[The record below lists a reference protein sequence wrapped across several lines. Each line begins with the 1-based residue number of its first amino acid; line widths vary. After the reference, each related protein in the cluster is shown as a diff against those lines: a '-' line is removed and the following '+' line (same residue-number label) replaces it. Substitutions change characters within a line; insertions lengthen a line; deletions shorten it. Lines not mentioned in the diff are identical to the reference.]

1 MKRILVSLALLAY
14 ITSASFAQDYFIPF
28 GNKKSE
34 AVVLQNNISNVN
46 MLFSL
51 QGIYGKEV
59 LNTKGQNFTELYFG
73 KGYSSGDLGAP
84 KLPAFKKLIQIP
96 HGATVKLNVVG
107 YTEQEFTLSEYGIV
121 NKVYPVQPSLR
132 KDQDIEKEPFFFNE
146 KIYSN
151 SQYQNQ
157 PIANIEVLGTMRGV
171 RIARVEVYPVN
182 YNPVSGS
189 IKAYNDIEVEIS
201 FEGANKALD
210 QEILAKTR
218 SPYFEPIYSILA
230 NSNSKNS
237 FDTHPDLVEY
247 PVRMLIVSHRMF
259 EATLAPFVEWK
270 TKKGFSVE
278 VAYTDIIGT
287 TSNAI
292 KTYIHGKYNN
302 STPVNPAPSFIVLV
316 GDVAQVPSSATGSS
330 SGKQTDLYYASVD
343 GDYFPEMYYGRLSA
357 QTTTQLENIINK
369 ILYHEQYQF
378 ADPTYLNN
386 ATFIAGVDG
395 NWNPKVGQPAIKY
408 ATANYYNSAH
418 DFNTVW
424 GYGITS
430 DPNNPNN
437 NTGYTGCYDNA
448 RISVSLIN
456 YTAHCN
462 ETLWG
467 DPQLTISNV
476 NAMTNTNKY
485 PLAVGN
491 CCLAADFGTSECIG
505 EAWIR
510 GANKGA
516 VTYIGSSPSSYWFED
531 FYWAVGA
538 FPLQGNN
545 DGYVP
550 TFAETTLGAYD
561 APFASDYI
569 TTGGLI
575 FVGNLAVTEVDI
587 QNYPSHSSPLYYW
600 QAYNVLGD
608 PSLVPFL
615 TEGQANTVSHMAIV
629 PIGLDTYTV
638 NALPGSYVAISKGG
652 VLHGAALVD
661 ASGEVEVSIEPIV
674 DGGNVDIVVTRP
686 QTIPYIVQ
694 VPATALEG
702 PYIVLDTYVVN
713 DAAGNNNQ
721 AVDFGEAFTLHVTLK
736 NVGADPGVAINA
748 TLSGTDEYFTITDG
762 DAVSF
767 GNIANGET
775 GNTATANN
783 AFALTVANN
792 VPDQYQASFVIQITD
807 GTDTWQSN
815 LKIKA
820 NAPFLKYGTLSL
832 DDTGSGDSDGILD
845 PGETADLTLT
855 LSNTGHAAVSDLT
868 GLLTTANPNLTIV
881 NGTFPVASLAAGAS
895 TSLVYTVTADAST
908 PLGTSVNLTASAT
921 AGEYSATGAYEV
933 IIGFVPVY
941 CASGATSTSY
951 SDLTGFTFGPLENTT
966 PVGGTY
972 DDFTQVPSLVHEYM
986 LGATYDVSV
995 TLGDANNASYPKGAK
1010 VFVDWN
1016 YDGDFTD
1023 AGETA
1028 FTVTPQNANW
1038 TATGT
1043 ITIPA
1048 DAPLGQKYLR
1058 VVVMETSSLSNI
1070 NPCGTFSWGG
1080 TEDYRIILVA
1090 PEAPVTDFT
1099 ATPLVTVENDVV
1111 VFTDLTTNAPTAWS
1125 WTITPGV
1132 EGTDWTFVESTSA
1145 TSRHPRVQFISP
1157 NTYTVAL
1164 EASNMVGS
1172 VTETKTDYITINE
1185 LTEVPVAGFSVSS
1198 AEVYPGVAVQLTDA
1212 STNLPISWAWTI
1224 TPGVQGTDWSY
1235 ASGTNAGSKNPVVTF
1250 STPGYYSI
1258 TLVAT
1263 NPVGAS
1269 APYTQEDAV
1278 HVLEV
1283 YLMQTGTITTC
1294 SGAFFDT
1301 GGPNGAY
1308 SNNSN
1313 LTLTILPTVQGDKVK
1328 VTFSMVNL
1336 ESYDQLQVF
1345 DGQNATATL
1354 LATISGTNVP
1364 NPIVA
1369 TNASGALTFKFTSN
1383 GSVTRDGWAGT
1394 FGCVTPIPS
1403 YSVSFAVVDANAA
1416 PIAGAWVAL
1425 TGHGSRRTNT
1435 QGIAIFPEIDAVQGL
1450 AYTVTNS
1457 GYQAASG
1464 TVDVVDSDVT
1474 VEVMLNITGA
1484 PVNLSDGVRVYPNP
1498 FGPQLTLE
1506 GVAHVRQVEVISLI
1520 GQRVLLMESH
1530 GGETLTLPTDHL
1542 QPGVYMIRL
1551 TGEHGMQSLIK
1562 VVKQ

>member
-1 MKRILVSLALLAY
+1 MKKNLIKKLSFSWIFTTMLLVTFSGMSQNQSLVFADAQTESHSVSLVSNNPNTVVLRFNLNQMDLKVVQTEKFGSMSIAISGDAPQIMQRGNPDLFYLNGSVIIPDFGSTELKVEPGEYVEYNNIDIAPSKGNLTRDVNPRDIPYEKGELYEKDAFFPGELASLREPYILRDYRGQVVDIYPLQYNPVTKTLRVYKDITVSVVSNQISGTNELIDRRANQNVLAEFERIYSRNFLNYAPSAKYTAIEEDGLMLVVAHADYMEAIKPLVNWKNQKGQPTRLVSYTEAGGSAANLKTYFTNQYNSEEGLAFVLLVGDGQHIPPLNKSGHSDAAFGHIVGTDSYAEVFIGRFSSETVKHVEDQVAKTIAYERDLTVADTWLKTGMGIASNEGSNPSDIQHMDAIRTQLLAY
-14 ITSASFAQDYFIPF
+14 TY
-28 GNKKSE
+28 
-34 AVVLQNNISNVN
+34 SNVHQVYDPGATAATVVSNLNNGLGIINYVGHGSDTYWVTSNFGVSN
-46 MLFSL
+46 MGSL
-51 QGIYGKEV
+51 TNVNKLPFIFDVACVNGNFVGKTCFAEAFMRAS
-59 LNTKGQNFTELYFG
+59 NTGGPTGTVAIIASTINQSWVPPMTGQNEMNAILTESYASNIKRTYG
-73 KGYSSGDLGAP
+73 GIAINGCMKMNDVHSSG
-84 KLPAFKKLIQIP
+84 
-96 HGATVKLNVVG
+96 G
-107 YTEQEFTLSEYGIV
+107 YE
-121 NKVYPVQPSLR
+121 
-132 KDQDIEKEPFFFNE
+132 
-146 KIYSN
+146 
-151 SQYQNQ
+151 
-157 PIANIEVLGTMRGV
+157 
-171 RIARVEVYPVN
+171 
-182 YNPVSGS
+182 
-189 IKAYNDIEVEIS
+189 
-201 FEGANKALD
+201 
-210 QEILAKTR
+210 
-218 SPYFEPIYSILA
+218 
-230 NSNSKNS
+230 
-237 FDTHPDLVEY
+237 
-247 PVRMLIVSHRMF
+247 
-259 EATLAPFVEWK
+259 
-270 TKKGFSVE
+270 
-278 VAYTDIIGT
+278 
-287 TSNAI
+287 
-292 KTYIHGKYNN
+292 
-302 STPVNPAPSFIVLV
+302 
-316 GDVAQVPSSATGSS
+316 
-330 SGKQTDLYYASVD
+330 
-343 GDYFPEMYYGRLSA
+343 
-357 QTTTQLENIINK
+357 
-369 ILYHEQYQF
+369 
-378 ADPTYLNN
+378 
-386 ATFIAGVDG
+386 
-395 NWNPKVGQPAIKY
+395 
-408 ATANYYNSAH
+408 
-418 DFNTVW
+418 
-424 GYGITS
+424 
-430 DPNNPNN
+430 
-437 NTGYTGCYDNA
+437 
-448 RISVSLIN
+448 
-456 YTAHCN
+456 
-462 ETLWG
+462 
-467 DPQLTISNV
+467 
-476 NAMTNTNKY
+476 MTNTW
-485 PLAVGN
+485 
-491 CCLAADFGTSECIG
+491 T
-505 EAWIR
+505 
-510 GANKGA
+510 
-516 VTYIGSSPSSYWFED
+516 
-531 FYWAVGA
+531 
-538 FPLQGNN
+538 
-545 DGYVP
+545 
-550 TFAETTLGAYD
+550 
-561 APFASDYI
+561 
-569 TTGGLI
+569 I
-575 FVGNLAVTEVDI
+575 F
-587 QNYPSHSSPLYYW
+587 
-600 QAYNVLGD
+600 GD
-608 PSLVPFL
+608 PSLVVRTDTPSAMVISHNPTLFL
-615 TEGQANTVSHMAIV
+615 GSSSFGVTS
-629 PIGLDTYTV
+629 DTDG
-638 NALPGSYVAISKGG
+638 ALVAISYINGEGQTQLLGTAIVEGG
-652 VLHGAALVD
+652 SATVTFA
-661 ASGEVEVSIEPIV
+661 EPIV
-674 DGGNVDIVVTRP
+674 TPLDLTVTV
-686 QTIPYIVQ
+686 TAYNKVTYTGAVSA
-694 VPATALEG
+694 VPADE
-702 PYIVLDTYVVN
+702 PYIVLKSFQTATSPDYGQTVSLDVVLEN
-713 DAAGNNNQ
+713 ISEDPYTAS
-721 AVDFGEAFTLHVTLK
+721 AVS
-736 NVGADPGVAINA
+736 A
-748 TLSGTDEYFTITDG
+748 TLTTTSPFVTIIDGVEPIGTVNPDQVVTFDGAFSFSIANDVTDQTPLTFTI
-762 DAVSF
+762 S
-767 GNIANGET
+767 ISGEY
-775 GNTATANN
+775 GSD
-783 AFALTVANN
+783 V
-792 VPDQYQASFVIQITD
+792 Y
-807 GTDTWQSN
+807 TWQQNFS
-815 LKIKA
+815 IKA

-972 DDFTQVPSLVHEYM
+972 DDFTQVPELVHEYM

-995 TLGDANNASYPKGAK
+995 TLGSTGSSYTKGAK

-1070 NPCGTFSWGG
+1070 NPCGTYSWGG

-1090 PEAPVTDFT
+1090 PEAPLTDFT

-1235 ASGTNAGSKNPVVTF
+1235 ASGTDAGSKNPVVTF

-1308 SNNSN
+1308 SNNAN